1 MTSPPVK
8 TAGPDSRTLIV
19 ALLVVAAVLAVLPA
33 VFARSGRVQTMRADL
48 TEVLG
53 ECRERY
59 AAARSAADTAAAD
72 AWHPALHGEMRPG
85 DPPCGSYRRRNMLTP
100 SSR

>member
-1 MTSPPVK
+1 MTPPVK
-8 TAGPDSRTLIV
+8 AAGPDSRTLIV
-19 ALLVVAAVLAVLPA
+19 ALIVVAAILAVFPA
-33 VFARSGRVQTMRADL
+33 LLARSRRVQTMRADL

-72 AWHPALHGEMRPG
+72 AWRPALHGETRPG
-85 DPPCGSYRRRNMLTP
+85 DPPCGPYRRRNMLSP
-100 SSR
+100 ASR

>member
-1 MTSPPVK
+1 VTSPPVK
-8 TAGPDSRTLIV
+8 AAGPDSRALIV

-53 ECRERY
+53 ECRDRY
-59 AAARSAADTAAAD
+59 GAARSAADTAAAD
-72 AWHPALHGEMRPG
+72 DWRPTLHGQPRPG

-100 SSR
+100 PSR